1 MGATKAWGLVN
12 PLGYETMGMV
22 GMFTLYVALI
32 GGASY
37 LGYKHGNKTP
47 AVAPVAPTT
56 ETLAVYKVVNA
67 SGDEFTSKDTKFH
80 IVKTDEEE
88 TVYQLPEMQ
97 RAYDGMKMLEARY
110 EEQEKANKPVEQDP
124 EPKKDGEKDGKKE
137 KAEEA
142 GSNAGLIIVLCIVGA
157 LAIAG
162 ALWFFVFRSSEE
174 DEELNADDCAVH
186 EEC

>member
-1 MGATKAWGLVN
+1 MGKDPRRGPLVH
-12 PLGYETMGMV
+12 
-22 GMFTLYVALI
+22 
-32 GGASY
+32 GGRWQDHRR
-37 LGYKHGNKTP
+37 HGRYGRGTSTDAENAEVRPSQRPRIRSSESSRCGIHQTGRCRP
-47 AVAPVAPTT
+47 APVSAQ
-56 ETLAVYKVVNA
+56 
-67 SGDEFTSKDTKFH
+67 D
-80 IVKTDEEE
+80 
-88 TVYQLPEMQ
+88 QPE
-97 RAYDGMKMLEARY
+97 
-110 EEQEKANKPVEQDP
+110 P
-124 EPKKDGEKDGKKE
+124 EPKKEDGEKDGEKKE